1 MAKILP
7 IFIFLLLQRYENQFV
22 FENLLIFVDKTG
34 LISLIFIK
42 QYDRLRLNIGFI
54 KFKQIKCTSASVF
67 QRNDYLCHSKKT
79 ILFIYKQFI
88 FKTITLMLNWFEC
101 KIKYEKTVEEG
112 KIVKVNETY
121 LVDALSFTEAETRIN
136 EEMKPFISGEF
147 IVSNIRR
154 ARINELFTN
163 ENGDKWYRS
172 KVYFISLDEEK
183 GIEKRTACTMM
194 VQANNVKEAW
204 DGLQEGMKGTMSD
217 YEIAAISETTILDV
231 YPFAA
236 TKE

>member
-1 MAKILP
+1 
-7 IFIFLLLQRYENQFV
+7 
-22 FENLLIFVDKTG
+22 
-34 LISLIFIK
+34 
-42 QYDRLRLNIGFI
+42 
-54 KFKQIKCTSASVF
+54 
-67 QRNDYLCHSKKT
+67 
-79 ILFIYKQFI
+79 
-88 FKTITLMLNWFEC
+88 MLNWFEC

-231 YPFAA
+231 YPFAVK
-236 TKE
+236 KE